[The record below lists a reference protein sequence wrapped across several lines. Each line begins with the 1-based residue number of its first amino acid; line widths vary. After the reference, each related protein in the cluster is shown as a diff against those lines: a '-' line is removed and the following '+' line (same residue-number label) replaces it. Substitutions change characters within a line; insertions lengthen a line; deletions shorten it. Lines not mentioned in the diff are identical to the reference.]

1 MRSSGRSGSSD
12 FRMRSDPQLC
22 GCCRGQGLE
31 ASPTAI
37 AMPITRDDPTASIRL
52 LVRLLRPD
60 AAGIR
65 RCLEERREVLDE
77 LAAVALNEGLSVAL
91 LRALAGSVLTQQLSK
106 ERQVAMAK
114 RRDRQATRYVVL
126 VKGLARVA
134 SMFEAAGVPFMLLK
148 GPLPGRTVLRGSARP
163 RVRRRRPFIRRAD
176 RRRAFGILE
185 EAGFARRSRVL
196 CSESLTTFFV
206 HGFDFVADGVNV
218 DLHWSLSRHPSF
230 RVDETRIWE
239 RKKVFLL
246 GDRSYA
252 VLSDEDEVTLEVLA
266 LLRDIARGR
275 PKIKNV
281 ADLIQVVATIDPTMA
296 WDALFASS
304 RSNGTYGPLV
314 NVLSLCLDVADAHDL
329 APRLAATLARHSG
342 RRVRSAPAGAPLC
355 VPPARAGFANKL
367 WAARSHDA
375 ALGSWFVWWAI
386 SLPFR
391 RAVHGWRRP
400 AARRPL
406 RHHDHRY
413 AAAEPCWL
421 I

>member
-1 MRSSGRSGSSD
+1 
-12 FRMRSDPQLC
+12 
-22 GCCRGQGLE
+22 
-31 ASPTAI
+31 
-37 AMPITRDDPTASIRL
+37 MPITRDDPTASIRL

-65 RCLEERREVLDE
+65 RCLEERRGVLDE

-134 SMFEAAGVPFMLLK
+134 RMFEAAGVPFMLLK
-148 GPLPGRTVLRGSARP
+148 GPHLAARFYGDPQGREFVDVDIL
-163 RVRRRRPFIRRAD
+163 IRRAD

-185 EAGFARRSRVL
+185 QAGFARRSRVSSTNHLRRSL
-196 CSESLTTFFV
+196 CTVSL
-206 HGFDFVADGVNV
+206 VADGVNV

-246 GDRSYA
+246 GDRSYG
-252 VLSDEDEVTLEVLA
+252 VPSDEDEVTLEVLA

-296 WDALFASS
+296 WDALFASG

-329 APRLAATLARHSG
+329 APRLTATLARHSG
-342 RRVRSAPAGAPLC
+342 RRVPSAPAGAPWC

-375 ALGSWFVWWAI
+375 GLGSWFVWWAI

-400 AARRPL
+400 AAGRPL

-421 I
+421 S